1 MTAQTSTAAATAA
14 PANTTAAQANTV
26 APRYTRHVPLQMAAV
41 FVLLGGVVAWQWDVV
56 RQIYLLNQI
65 NAIGWAINGSI
76 AALFLCG
83 LGALVWRFWE
93 YRGQEDG
100 MARLLRNLR
109 DNIEPLQ
116 GVARDGMLAERY
128 LTLRA
133 LSRQRADI
141 NHNALAATLLAA
153 ESSRNSFLKFVHNV
167 LILTGVFG
175 TIVSL
180 SLSLLGASDMIH
192 GNAQAGGQAGGLGTM
207 IFGMSTALS
216 TTMTAILAYLI
227 FGYFYIKLTDTQ
239 TYLISAVE
247 EVTATTLL
255 PHLQPSEQAAEREYS
270 DSMRNAA
277 DLIKRL
283 EASQHQYEDS
293 IRALVEAT
301 QALSAQLA
309 RGDDDGERARSEAQ
323 AEAQA
328 EQSALLARIGE
339 QQQASAEE
347 NRELL
352 TRVVGLLQEGFRLRK

>member
-1 MTAQTSTAAATAA
+1 MTTPTSNA
-14 PANTTAAQANTV
+14 PA
-26 APRYTRHVPLQMAAV
+26 PRFTRNVPLQMAAV
-41 FVLLGGVVAWQWDVV
+41 FVLLAGIIAWQWDVV

-65 NAIGWAINGSI
+65 NALGWAINGSI
-76 AALFLCG
+76 AALFMCG
-83 LGALVWRFWE
+83 CGALVWRFWE
-93 YRGQEDG
+93 YRAQEAG
-100 MARLLRNLR
+100 MAKLLRNLR
-109 DNIEPLQ
+109 DDIEPLH
-116 GVARDGMLAERY
+116 GVDRGGMLAERY
-128 LTLRA
+128 LTLLE
-133 LSRQRADI
+133 LSQRRADI

-153 ESSRNSFLKFVHNV
+153 ESSRNSFLKFVHNI

-192 GNAQAGGQAGGLGTM
+192 GNAQASGQASGLGAM

-239 TYLISAVE
+239 TYLISTVE

-255 PHLQPSEQAAEREYS
+255 PHLQPSEMAAEREYS

-277 DLIKRL
+277 ELIKRL

-293 IRALVEAT
+293 IRALVEAA
-301 QALSAQLA
+301 QALSARLAQSSDGAERQAQL
-309 RGDDDGERARSEAQ
+309 EAQ
-323 AEAQA
+323 TKAQG
-328 EQSALLARIGE
+328 EQAALLARIGE

-352 TRVVGLLQEGFRLRK
+352 TRVVTLLQEGFRLRK

>member
-1 MTAQTSTAAATAA
+1 MTDTPPAASAA
-14 PANTTAAQANTV
+14 PATV
-26 APRYTRHVPLQMAAV
+26 RYTRHVPLQMAAV
-41 FVLLGGVVAWQWDVV
+41 FVLLTVIVVWQWDVL

-93 YRGQEDG
+93 YRAQEAG
-100 MARLLRNLR
+100 MARLIRNLR
-109 DNIEPLQ
+109 DDIEPLQ
-116 GVARDGMLAERY
+116 GVDRRGMLAERY
-128 LTLRA
+128 LTLLE
-133 LSRQRADI
+133 LSRRRADI

-153 ESSRNSFLKFVHNV
+153 ESSRNSFLKFVHNI

-192 GNAQAGGQAGGLGTM
+192 GNAQASGQASGLGTM

-239 TYLISAVE
+239 TYLISTVE

-255 PHLQPSEQAAEREYS
+255 PHLQPSEQAVEREYS
-270 DSMRNAA
+270 DSMRSAA
-277 DLIKRL
+277 ELIQRL
-283 EASQHQYEDS
+283 DASQHQYEDS

-309 RGDDDGERARSEAQ
+309 KSGGDGDAERARLD
-323 AEAQA
+323 AQA
-328 EQSALLARIGE
+328 EQAALLARIGE
-339 QQQASAEE
+339 QQMASAEE